1 MTKKEEKLNKELIW
15 DEVKSKINIINLIE
29 EFIPLQKKG
38 ANFVACCPFHSEKTP
53 SFVVNNKKQIY

>member
-1 MTKKEEKLNKELIW
+1 MNKELIW